1 MLSVWLMAQQTELN
15 FGIVQRSTLG
25 KRLDFCMSLSLYIC
39 FFSSLFNAIQ
49 LMDDDNVMLK
59 SLDGNDTV
67 LDLGRPIEW
76 MLTCPLMQLAVP
88 ILAGEKIP
96 DSRRISMP
104 ILAFVVLT
112 LGLLS
117 TLASN
122 IAGKALMYCA
132 GFLTFMVMVGQM
144 NACVSDASNGS

>member
-25 KRLDFCMSLSLYIC
+25 KRLDFCMTLSLYIC

-49 LMDDDNVMLK
+49 LMDDDNLLLK

-67 LDLGRPIEW
+67 LDLGRPMEW

-96 DSRRISMP
+96 DSRRVSMP
-104 ILAFVVLT
+104 ILAFGT
-112 LGLLS
+112 LLSGLLS
-117 TLASN
+117 TVAPN
-122 IAGKALMYCA
+122 IAAKALMYSGGCLL
-132 GFLTFMVMVGQM
+132 FLVM
-144 NACVSDASNGS
+144 